1 MGLTPGGWGL
11 LPHISSDAYSPA
23 ASDVATEVQSCSLS
37 DAVGGWQLVILLVV
51 DLGIVALRLI

>member
-1 MGLTPGGWGL
+1 MTPATGGRGL

-37 DAVGGWQLVILLVV
+37 DAVGGWQFVILVV